1 MLKTD
6 ERRSGSIDG
15 KAHRVHHL
23 QQGGAD
29 DVVTELLIA
38 ALTAAAGLC
47 KRRAPTTTT
56 SRVAAGLVRR
66 SAVTGSHAALRM
78 RLVVGLSL
86 GLELLLY
93 QSDCACRSE
102 PIATCHARSVLTY
115 LVLRQTSE
123 EAARSTARLMQGCSE
138 AITEHPAACCYAP
151 VASTACTTCREK
163 LMT

>member
-1 MLKTD
+1 MSLRAHCHLPCALCADLLGAQTD
-6 ERRSGSIDG
+6 ERRSCSIDG
-15 KAHRVHHL
+15 EADAGLLRGDHGAPSGLLLRTSCIHRVHHM
-23 QQGGAD
+23 QGEAD
-29 DVVTELLIA
+29 DVTELLIA

-86 GLELLLY
+86 GLELLLLY

-102 PIATCHARSVLTY
+102 PIAANAAGCWPLT
-115 LVLRQTSE
+115 R
-123 EAARSTARLMQGCSE
+123 
-138 AITEHPAACCYAP
+138 P
-151 VASTACTTCREK
+151 
-163 LMT
+163 